1 MVFGKNGPLDCHN
14 QLTFLLSKSKWEFFS
29 SLPMETACFDV
40 GQRLFL
46 DETAELPWHGMVIPM
61 RGNQMPV
68 CVTRWQH
75 GSKIGFATFI

>member
-1 MVFGKNGPLDCHN
+1 
-14 QLTFLLSKSKWEFFS
+14 
-29 SLPMETACFDV
+29 METACFDV
-40 GQRLFL
+40 GQGLLL

-68 CVTRWQH
+68 SVTRWQH